1 MAERTSQSSEEVLLT
16 CVPSCL
22 SRWIPTC
29 AQLFVSRKEQ
39 WVHFAPKSD
48 YDSSQNIEGYFA
60 SVSSFMSL
68 QLRKLVIKSLEDLVS
83 FFMIYKVCR
92 GAGRRSFRG
101 ETTTIDSGFHHVKF
115 FIRTHIRS
123 LLVYKNDFYEYT
135 ASFPGIITYY

>member
-1 MAERTSQSSEEVLLT
+1 MAEGTSQSSEEVLLT
-16 CVPSCL
+16 WMPSCL
-22 SRWIPTC
+22 CRWIPTC

-92 GAGRRSFRG
+92 GPEGGPFEGKQPR
-101 ETTTIDSGFHHVKF
+101 
-115 FIRTHIRS
+115 
-123 LLVYKNDFYEYT
+123 
-135 ASFPGIITYY
+135 